1 MVLPMTESQQ
11 ERERDATRLRLSEA
25 EAQDLRGLLRCT
37 HVPEFDELARLRTGR
52 VIAKAAYEPSRAD
65 GGRGSFPMD
74 WIDQVT
80 LL

>member
-1 MVLPMTESQQ
+1 MTESQQ

-37 HVPEFDELARLRTGR
+37 HVPDFDEHARLRTGR
-52 VIAKAAYEPSRAD
+52 VIAKAAYGSSRA
-65 GGRGSFPMD
+65 GGDRGSFPMD